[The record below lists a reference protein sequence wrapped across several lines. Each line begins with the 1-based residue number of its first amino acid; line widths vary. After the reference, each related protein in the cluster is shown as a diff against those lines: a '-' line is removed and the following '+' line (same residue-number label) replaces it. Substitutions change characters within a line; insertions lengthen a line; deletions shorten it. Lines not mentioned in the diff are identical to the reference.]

1 MKEYKSITVSND
13 NAQYYNLFYVMVEP
27 IAASEENKSFRVRI
41 IVEKNVKNFST
52 LLESGIAFNVLS
64 NDDYQI
70 IVNWDQVFGVD

>member
-13 NAQYYNLFYVMVEP
+13 NAQYYNLFDVMVEP
-27 IAASEENKSFRVRI
+27 IAASEENKSFRVRVI
-41 IVEKNVKNFST
+41 IEKNVKNFST